1 MPSFLKLLAQ
11 DLIKNYSNDFINTI
25 IIFPNKRAGL
35 FLSDELSKLIKEPQW
50 MPKIMTLSE
59 YISSQIHLQTADEVT
74 LVTKLYK
81 AYINSCD
88 SKESFDEFY
97 YWGKMLISDFDD
109 VDKYLV
115 NAKDLFSNLQSLKEI
130 EQNFS
135 YLDDE
140 EMQLIKQFWGSFSIL
155 NQSDEQKKFV
165 NIWGNLYATYSTFR
179 KSLLTK
185 NLCYEGLAQR
195 LFCEQLDSNK
205 SVESEN
211 KNIIIAGF
219 NALNL
224 CEKKIFS
231 YYRDNNNARFY
242 WDYDSYYTDDK
253 KQEAGLYIR
262 ENLKQF
268 PNTIKKENFKNFLNN
283 DKQVDIISIASAI
296 GQAKLIP
303 TLLQEFD
310 EQIDRK
316 TGIILCDE
324 SMLLPA
330 LSSIPDF
337 VGNINIT
344 MGYPAQNSS
353 IAAFIQLIQELQTS
367 SKKGK
372 DNNNNNN
379 NTYYYYKEVLAL
391 LNHKLIRNSRNIDI
405 EKITKEINSNNN
417 IYISAKG
424 LQLNTLTKAIFIN
437 KIDSIPDY
445 LKNILRILL
454 QTPIN
459 KTNKESSNEGSENL
473 DDNYKLDNIENKN
486 LDLNSDENINKSIT
500 NSNFNNIT
508 NNSISKKNTSE
519 KLNAE
524 LNEDKNN
531 DIENLL
537 DDVPNQINEIE
548 KEFIFSLYTY
558 IQNVQNSFETEGI
571 KPDNKLYMQIVIKL
585 LNTTSI
591 PFSGEPLKGMQ
602 LMGLMESRMLDFNN
616 LIILSANEGVLP
628 KNNLNMS
635 FIPYNLRKGF
645 KMPTPEN
652 KDALFAYYFY
662 RLLQR
667 SKKIKIVYNSA
678 GKSVGSNEKSRFL
691 LQLEYESGLKIKKR
705 NFQNHIL
712 SRKTNS
718 ISIPKDK
725 DVMERLEQMAK
736 EQISPSAIN
745 NYLECPLRFYFN
757 NVVRVKSLDKA
768 DDKLNAKFFGTIFHD
783 TMHELYSKVK
793 DRKINSDFLDHLLK
807 NQHLIIEEISIQF
820 NVTFNNKG
828 SKKSEDTNNNEDA
841 NNLINSG
848 TNELLLKAIKSY
860 VISTIKYDM
869 QFCPFE
875 IMSMEQK
882 YLYPID
888 IFDGKKKIMTGGYID
903 RVDNVNNCIRILDY
917 KTGRDDTSVKDLVGL
932 FDKTLD
938 KRNKAAMQTLLYCYI
953 YQSATKD
960 SHIIYPVIYSIK
972 DLINKD
978 YNPNLKIDKEFLED
992 FEYIK
997 DEFISNLKKI
1007 LEEIYNYKIPFTQT
1021 EIESKCEYCDFSS
1034 ICNK

>member
-11 DLIKNYSNDFINTI
+11 DLINNYRKDFINTI

-35 FLSDELSKLIKEPQW
+35 FLADELSKLIKEPLW

-59 YISSQIHLQTADEVT
+59 YISSQIHTQTADEVT

-81 AYINSCD
+81 AYTNTS
-88 SKESFDEFY
+88 SSPESFDDFY
-97 YWGKMLISDFDD
+97 YWGKMLVSDFDD

-140 EMQLIKQFWGSFSIL
+140 EIHLIKQFWGSFSIL

-165 NIWGNLYATYSTFR
+165 NIWKNLYATYSTFR
-179 KSLLTK
+179 KSLLNN
-185 NLCYEGLAQR
+185 NLSYEGMAQR
-195 LFCEQLDSNK
+195 LFCEKLDSNK

-242 WDYDSYYTDDK
+242 WDYDSYYIDDE

-262 ENLKQF
+262 ENIKQF
-268 PNTIKKENFKNFLNN
+268 PNAIKKENFKNFLHN
-283 DKQVDIISIASAI
+283 DKQIDIISIASAI

-303 TLLQEFD
+303 TLLQEFN
-310 EQIDRK
+310 EPIDRK
-316 TGIILCDE
+316 TAIILCDE

-330 LSSIPDF
+330 LSSIPNS
-337 VGNINIT
+337 VGKINIT

-353 IAAFIQLIQELQTS
+353 IAAFIQLIQELRNS

-372 DNNNNNN
+372 KDYKS
-379 NTYYYYKEVLAL
+379 TYYYYREVLAL
-391 LNHKLIRNSRNIDI
+391 LNHKLIKNSRNIDI

-417 IYISAKG
+417 IYISAEK
-424 LQLNTLTKAIFIN
+424 LQFNTLTRAIFID
-437 KIDSIPDY
+437 KIDSVPDY

-459 KTNKESSNEGSENL
+459 KTNKESSNKRTENL

-486 LDLNSDENINKSIT
+486 LYLNSDQNINKSIT
-500 NSNFNNIT
+500 NSNFNNIA

-519 KLNAE
+519 KLNKE
-524 LNEDKNN
+524 PNEDKNN
-531 DIENLL
+531 DIEDLL

-757 NVVRVKSLDKA
+757 NVVRVKSLEEA

-783 TMHELYSKVK
+783 TMHKLYSRAK
-793 DRKINSDFLDHLLK
+793 DRKIKSEFLDHLLK
-807 NQHLIIEEISIQF
+807 NQSRIEEEIRRQF
-820 NVTFNNKG
+820 KITFNNKN
-828 SKKSEDTNNNEDA
+828 SKNNNDTNNNEEA
-841 NNLINSG
+841 NDLIDSG

-869 QFCPFE
+869 QLCPFE
-875 IMSMEQK
+875 IISMEQK

-888 IFDGKKKIMTGGYID
+888 IFDGKKRIITGGYID

-917 KTGRDDTSVKDLVGL
+917 KTGRDDTSVKNLVGL

-953 YQSATKD
+953 YQSTTKD

-972 DLINKD
+972 DLINKN
-978 YNPNLKIDKEFLED
+978 YNPNLKIDNEFLED
-992 FEYIK
+992 FESIK
-997 DEFISNLKKI
+997 NEFISNLKEI
-1007 LEEIYNYKIPFTQT
+1007 LEEIYNYKIPFAQT
-1021 EIESKCEYCDFSS
+1021 DVKSKCEYCDFAS